1 MGEQVSLGLAFFA
14 GLLSFVSPCVLPLIP
29 AYISYLTGRA
39 AQQAGEP
46 VMAAGAGMGGGVAAT
61 AALAQKHR
69 LGVIM
74 HGVFF
79 VLGFTLIF
87 VVFGIITNTGALALR
102 RASIDAQNLLRQVGG
117 LIVIFFGLHLLG
129 VTAWLLQRAMSGV
142 PWGQLGVVGAGGQKV
157 IGGLQTVLYGD
168 TRRQMNPRSPYGY
181 LGSSLMGMVFA
192 AGWSPCIGPILGSI
206 LLVAINASSGTSY
219 AEATALLVSYSLGL
233 GVPFLLAAAA
243 LDSMRGLMKRLQRQ
257 MRVVEIVSGVFLIII
272 GVMLY
277 TGTLVAISQAGGN
290 LALFS
295 YNLEA
300 CGTGLVQG
308 KYPLSDMG
316 ECLQV
321 GPNYREIKALNE
333 KKASEGA
340 QAGAANASTG
350 ETDLGSLASIP
361 TPVPGSAAVSASGAE
376 IGVDKGQIA
385 PDFTLKTLN
394 GESLTL
400 ESLRGRVVLLNF
412 WATWCVPC
420 AAEMPDFEKLTQTY
434 PSTDFV
440 VLAVNNMEGAD
451 KVSEFVKKYGLSF
464 PVVLDPDG
472 KVNNKYRALGYPL
485 SLVLNREGVIIE
497 KRLGPFDPEK
507 LPAQA
512 KSWIE
517 GS

>member
-1 MGEQVSLGLAFFA
+1 
-14 GLLSFVSPCVLPLIP
+14 
-29 AYISYLTGRA
+29 
-39 AQQAGEP
+39 
-46 VMAAGAGMGGGVAAT
+46 
-61 AALAQKHR
+61 
-69 LGVIM
+69 
-74 HGVFF
+74 VFF

-129 VTAWLLQRAMSGV
+129 VTAWLLRKAATAL
-142 PWGQLGVVGAGGQKV
+142 PAGGQKLV
-157 IGGLQTVLYGD
+157 SGVQMALYGD

-219 AEATALLVSYSLGL
+219 AEATALLISYSLGL

-257 MRVVEIVSGVFLIII
+257 MRLVEVVSGVFLIIV

-340 QAGAANASTG
+340 ANTAPASTG
-350 ETDLGSLASIP
+350 ETDLSSLTSLP

-385 PDFTLKTLN
+385 PNFTLKTLN
-394 GESLTL
+394 GETVTL

-420 AAEMPDFEKLTQTY
+420 AAEMPDFEKLAQTH

-451 KVSEFVKKYGLSF
+451 KVGEFVNKYGLSF

-485 SLVLNREGVIIE
+485 SLVLNREGMIIE
-497 KRLGPFDPEK
+497 KRLGPFDPET
-507 LPAQA
+507 LPAQV
-512 KSWIE
+512 KTWIE